1 MIYDPE
7 QKKGVRKKCLP
18 EPNPT
23 KIEVESNATLLDLQR
38 KAKEL
43 YFEEY
48 YTSGEELI
56 MSDSSGIPIYVSNPK
71 TWTLGTFY
79 ESHSLQPSK
88 YKMYFMLD
96 LKVTCSYT

>member
-1 MIYDPE
+1 MT
-7 QKKGVRKKCLP
+7 QNKKKGVRKKCLL

-48 YTSGEELI
+48 YTSGRRI
-56 MSDSSGIPIYVSNPK
+56 DNV
-71 TWTLGTFY
+71 
-79 ESHSLQPSK
+79 
-88 YKMYFMLD
+88 
-96 LKVTCSYT
+96 